1 MNIGFPG
8 KQSFYPGIF
17 MVCMLV
23 LLLPMFSI
31 AQDRANLQ
39 KEKENIEKEIEYTT
53 RLIRETQKSA
63 ENSLSHL
70 VLINKQISQR
80 ETLIANY
87 NRELALLNRQI
98 SSENSKVE
106 QLTSQLNELKDS
118 YARMV
123 QFAYRSRNS
132 HDRMMFLFS
141 AKDFNQAYLRLK
153 YLQQYSR
160 HRQLQAQ
167 KILETKSEL
176 QEKIVELEQKR
187 KEQQKV
193 VAAQAVEMQALQKEK
208 DAQSQ
213 TVNSLKRKE
222 KELMAN
228 LKEMEKVRTE
238 IQRSIDRLIAEERRK
253 AAEAARKA
261 GRPVT
266 AEPGFTPEETAL
278 SENFFQN
285 KGKLPWPSE
294 RGVITGTFGEHPHPV
309 LPNIKV
315 KNDGVNIATNQGA
328 HARAI
333 FKGTVSGVVSI
344 PGAHQAV
351 IIRHGEY
358 LTVYSNLAEVFVKNG
373 QEVNTLQSIGVIST
387 NTRESK
393 TEIHFQ
399 IRKGNTILNP
409 ADWLARNR

>member
-1 MNIGFPG
+1 
-8 KQSFYPGIF
+8 
-17 MVCMLV
+17 L
-23 LLLPMFSI
+23 
-31 AQDRANLQ
+31 AQL
-39 KEKENIEKEIEYTT
+39 E
-53 RLIRETQKSA
+53 
-63 ENSLSHL
+63 
-70 VLINKQISQR
+70 
-80 ETLIANY
+80 
-87 NRELALLNRQI
+87 
-98 SSENSKVE
+98 
-106 QLTSQLNELKDS
+106 ELKAS

-123 QFAYRSRNS
+123 QFAYRSKNS

-167 KILETKSEL
+167 KILETKEEL
-176 QEKIVELEQKR
+176 QEKILELEQKR
-187 KEQQKV
+187 KEQQKLL
-193 VAAQAVEMQALQKEK
+193 AAQAVEMQNLQKEK
-208 DAQSQ
+208 DAQNQ
-213 TVNSLKRKE
+213 TVSSLKKKE

-238 IQRSIDRLIAEERRK
+238 IQRSIDRMIAEERRK

-261 GRPVT
+261 GKPVSP
-266 AEPGFTPEETAL
+266 EPGFTPEETAL

-309 LPNIKV
+309 LPGIKV

-328 HARAI
+328 NARAI

-344 PGAHQAV
+344 PGAQQAV

-358 LTVYSNLAEVFVKNG
+358 LTVYSNLSEVFVKNG
-373 QEVNTLQSIGVIST
+373 QQVNTLQNIGTIST
-387 NTRESK
+387 NSRESK